1 MDQKKFNVSLELVEN
16 YLFKID
22 FGDFGTFMTDEPEPL
37 GSGEGPGP
45 SALLGASVANCL
57 AASLLF
63 AIRKFKEDPGEVSAT
78 CEGVIERLD
87 GRWKIVT
94 LNVDVRLGANADTL
108 SHIDRAL
115 EQFEDFCVVTQSVR
129 QGIDVNVSVFDGG
142 GEQVKGTDHV

>member
-37 GSGEGPGP
+37 GNSEGPGP

-63 AIRKFKEDPGEVSAT
+63 AVRKFKEDPGEVTAT
-78 CEGVIERLD
+78 CEGVIERVD
-87 GRWKIVT
+87 GRWRIVA
-94 LNVDVRLGANADTL
+94 LNVDIRLGALADSL
-108 SHIDRAL
+108 GHIERVL

-129 QGIDVNVSVFDGG
+129 NGIDVNVGVFDEGG
-142 GEQVKGTDHV
+142 KQIK